1 MTYPTPDEFWN
12 ADGRGKLRMLS
23 AALRNVPES
32 HTWDFGNLLRTTAC
46 GTAGCAMGLGQSLWG
61 YKGRTSTTVSL
72 QRAAERV
79 KKNSGLLFF
88 LPSRYGA
95 SSVGDITPLM
105 VADKIDELLG
115 EGEAK

>member
-1 MTYPTPDEFWN
+1 
-12 ADGRGKLRMLS
+12 MLS

-61 YKGRTSTTVSL
+61 YKGRTSTAAAL
-72 QRAAERV
+72 QRAAEEI
-79 KKNSGLLFF
+79 KQDSGLLFF
-88 LPSRYGA
+88 LPSLYGA
-95 SSVGDITPLM
+95 RAVGDITPLM

-115 EGEAK
+115 EGGTK